1 MFDLPKNQI
10 IYVSC
15 SGGADSSLLLYEL
28 TKHHKNTDIRPIH
41 FYKEDV
47 PVYVRQEKMNK
58 VFNLVSKLNDYE
70 FKDIYFKKT
79 DSSNHLNITMSD
91 FQKFHENHK
100 GFSMIGV
107 TKNPKINF
115 GDDDVDI
122 KRQGDAYKNLDA
134 KETPYFKF
142 TKRDLAQKYYN
153 YGLHNNLVPLTFS
166 CIVNTEEHCGKCWWC
181 KERMWAFGRII

>member
-1 MFDLPKNQI
+1 MFNLPRNQI

-28 TKHHKNTDIRPIH
+28 TKYHKDVDIRPIH
-41 FYKEDV
+41 FYKDDV

-58 VFNLVSKLNDYE
+58 IFDLISKLNSYK
-70 FKDIYFKKT
+70 FKDIYFRKT

-91 FQKFHENHK
+91 FQKFHEKHK

-107 TKNPKINF
+107 TKNPKVDF
-115 GDDDVDI
+115 GDDNADNE
-122 KRQGDAYKNLDA
+122 RQGTKYQNLDEN
-134 KETPYFKF
+134 ETPYFKF

-153 YGLHNNLVPLTFS
+153 YNLHNNLFPLTFS
-166 CIVNTEEHCGKCWWC
+166 CIVNTEKHCGKCWWC
-181 KERMWAFGRII
+181 KERLWAFGRII